1 MKLIGTYFYTVII
14 SMIFHQT
21 VSARINPIPFT
32 STPPFYFAAGSSYT
46 SKIISF
52 NSIINKKKVL
62 LSWTV
67 DENQET
73 DRFEVERSANGKIFV
88 FAAMVFGTDKEGI
101 DYYQFFEKMKKS
113 KTYYRVKTIAKDGS
127 VNYSQIIL
135 AG

>member
-1 MKLIGTYFYTVII
+1 MKLIRIFFYAVIF

-21 VSARINPIPFT
+21 VSAHKYSTPFT
-32 STPPFYFAAGSSYT
+32 STPPFYFSAGSFS

-67 DENQET
+67 GTNEDT
-73 DRFEVERSANGKIFV
+73 DRFEVEKSTDGKKFKLAGLIF
-88 FAAMVFGTDKEGI
+88 GSDKAGI
-101 DYYQFFEKMKKS
+101 DYYQFYEKMKKS
-113 KTYYRVKTIAKDGS
+113 GTHYRVKTIAKDGS
-127 VNYSQIIL
+127 FNYSQIII